1 MAEMKLTVLMD
12 NNTYIDRYYLGE
24 PAACYLLETGE
35 RTILLDTGYS
45 ACTLENA
52 RRMEVDLSRV
62 TDIVLSHGHDDHT
75 GGLLPFLSAFPQ
87 PVRLFAHPDA
97 FLSKRFD
104 GRSVGVPFDPAALP
118 AHAELCLSRGPAELT
133 PGVLFLGEIPRTNLL
148 EAPPVGETLRGG
160 TWEPDRLLDDTALA
174 LATKSG
180 LFLLTGC
187 SHAGICNMLQYAL
200 SLTGET
206 RVAGVLGGLHLFE
219 PSPQLDFVLAR
230 LAQLGAKTLYPC
242 HCTSCLLYTSPSPR
256 DS

>member
-75 GGLLPFLSAFPQ
+75 GGLLPFLSAFPAAGA
-87 PVRLFAHPDA
+87 PLCAPRMRS
-97 FLSKRFD
+97 LSKRFD

-133 PGVLFLGEIPRTNLL
+133 PGVLFLGGIPRTNLL

-160 TWEPDRLLDDTALA
+160 TL
-174 LATKSG
+174 G
-180 LFLLTGC
+180 TGPP
-187 SHAGICNMLQYAL
+187 AG
-200 SLTGET
+200 
-206 RVAGVLGGLHLFE
+206 
-219 PSPQLDFVLAR
+219 
-230 LAQLGAKTLYPC
+230 
-242 HCTSCLLYTSPSPR
+242 
-256 DS
+256 

>member
-1 MAEMKLTVLMD
+1 MGMTTTRADFCRSFRPFRSRCASL
-12 NNTYIDRYYLGE
+12 
-24 PAACYLLETGE
+24 
-35 RTILLDTGYS
+35 RT
-45 ACTLENA
+45 
-52 RRMEVDLSRV
+52 RM
-62 TDIVLSHGHDDHT
+62 
-75 GGLLPFLSAFPQ
+75 P
-87 PVRLFAHPDA
+87 

-118 AHAELCLSRGPAELT
+118 AHAELCLSRGPAELA

-206 RVAGVLGGLHLFE
+206 RVAACLEAFICL
-219 PSPQLDFVLAR
+219 SPAR
-230 LAQLGAKTLYPC
+230 SSIL
-242 HCTSCLLYTSPSPR
+242 CLRALRSSVQKRSIPATAPPLP
-256 DS
+256 

>member
-52 RRMEVDLSRV
+52 RRMGVDLSRV

-97 FLSKRFD
+97 FLPKRFD

-118 AHAELCLSRGPAELT
+118 AHAELRLSRGPAELA
-133 PGVLFLGEIPRTNLL
+133 PGVLFLGEIPRTNPL

-180 LFLLTGC
+180 LFLLTGMARMRAFATC
-187 SHAGICNMLQYAL
+187 CNTPFPSQGKRAL
-200 SLTGET
+200 RAYLAAFTC
-206 RVAGVLGGLHLFE
+206 L
-219 PSPQLDFVLAR
+219 SPAR
-230 LAQLGAKTLYPC
+230 SSIL
-242 HCTSCLLYTSPSPR
+242 CLRALRSSVQKRSIPATAPPLP
-256 DS
+256 

>member
-52 RRMEVDLSRV
+52 RRMGVDLSRV

-87 PVRLFAHPDA
+87 PVRLFAHPHA
-97 FLSKRFD
+97 FLPKRFD

-118 AHAELCLSRGPAELT
+118 AHAELRLSRGPAELA
-133 PGVLFLGEIPRTNLL
+133 PGVLSKKILKNL
-148 EAPPVGETLRGG
+148 V
-160 TWEPDRLLDDTALA
+160 
-174 LATKSG
+174 
-180 LFLLTGC
+180 F
-187 SHAGICNMLQYAL
+187 
-200 SLTGET
+200 
-206 RVAGVLGGLHLFE
+206 
-219 PSPQLDFVLAR
+219 
-230 LAQLGAKTLYPC
+230 
-242 HCTSCLLYTSPSPR
+242 
-256 DS
+256 